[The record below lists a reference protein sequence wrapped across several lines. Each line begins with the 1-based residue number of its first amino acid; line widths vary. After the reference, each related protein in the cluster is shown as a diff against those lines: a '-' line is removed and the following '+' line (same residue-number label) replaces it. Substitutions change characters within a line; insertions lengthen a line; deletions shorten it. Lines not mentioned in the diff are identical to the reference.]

1 MDPLSLAAILG
12 GTGLLKSIGP
22 DKWKEDR
29 QRKLAADTQRYSPW
43 TGLSAQPIEEADPL
57 GATVQ
62 GGLSGFS
69 LGQNMKAADA
79 AKGLSAGTS
88 GYSAGVEAPPSSIAL
103 DNQEMEMNPYL
114 RSRKNFLKY

>member
-1 MDPLSLAAILG
+1 MDPLTMAAILG

-43 TGLSAQPIEEADPL
+43 TGLAANEIKEADPF
-57 GATVQ
+57 GSTVQ
-62 GGLSGFS
+62 GALSGFS
-69 LGQNMKAADA
+69 MGQNMQAADA

-88 GYSAGVEAPPSSIAL
+88 GYSGGMAPGPTSIAM
-103 DNQEMEMNPYL
+103 DAQEEELNPYM